1 MNVLLNGRQSDTRKD
16 DITLL
21 SNSNL
26 TGDENLLLKIVNSGG
41 VAKFDLPANIND
53 EAFYVCMSG
62 GAAGAETAAEAPGLG
77 ENCRVAVSG
86 ACNPGDKLGLDPNNW
101 GKLYV
106 PGAGAGAGFYL
117 FMAEET
123 GVAGQD
129 CLVRRIPDRS
139 FNL

>member
-16 DITLL
+16 DITLP
-21 SNSNL
+21 SNSDT
-26 TGDENLLLKIVNSGG
+26 TGKENLLLKIVNSAG

-62 GAAGAETAAEAPGLG
+62 GAVETAAEAPGLG
-77 ENCRVAVSG
+77 ENCRVTVSG

-106 PGAGAGAGFYL
+106 PQAGAGAGFYL
-117 FMAEET
+117 FMAEEA